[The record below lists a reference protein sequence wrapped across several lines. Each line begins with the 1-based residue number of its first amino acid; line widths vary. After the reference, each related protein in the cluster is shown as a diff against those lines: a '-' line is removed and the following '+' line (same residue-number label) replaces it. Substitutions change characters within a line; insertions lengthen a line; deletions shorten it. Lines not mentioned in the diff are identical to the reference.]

1 MILGLDASTSTVGI
15 CIVDSKGQIVQNYFL
30 KLKKQKELCT
40 KGDVLKAELLSIA
53 SEHDIKHV
61 FIEDYA
67 QRMSRGTSSA
77 QTITRLAAWNGI
89 CQYLSYQI
97 FGVNPVVLNVIRAR
111 KSIGIPT
118 TTKKKA
124 GIPVKEQVFNWVTEN
139 IRSDWPTKVLQGG
152 PNKGATVILDEARD
166 MADAW
171 VIAKAGYLSIET
183 L

>member
-15 CIVDSKGQIVQNYFL
+15 CIVDSKGEIVQNYFL

-40 KGDVLKAELLSIA
+40 KGDAMSVELKKIA
-53 SEHDIKHV
+53 SEHDITHV

-89 CQYLSYQI
+89 CQYLSYQV
-97 FGVNPVVLNVIRAR
+97 FGVQPVVLNVTKSR
-111 KSIGIPT
+111 KLLGIPT
-118 TTKKKA
+118 STKKKA

-139 IRSDWPTKVLQGG
+139 VRSDWPTKVLQGG
-152 PNKGATVILDEARD
+152 PNKGTTVILEEARD

-171 VIAKAGYLSIET
+171 VIAKAGYISLERT
-183 L
+183 